1 MTTINSSTTAM
12 SYLNAAY
19 GGATA
24 SSAAATNS
32 AKADTASSPAS
43 TSSSGATVVTLSA
56 AAQAALSAQSNVTD
70 FATVVADTR
79 AALDALYKEAGVT
92 GPLDAEGEQTIYFNT
107 LDRRALYAIATNG
120 GQTFSVDEQN
130 LAKKELQ
137 ARFDEMLKP
146 QAAVARIT
154 GDWSRTY
161 QAAIDYL
168 QEAGP
173 EEKASAA
180 WAGQLQALQKGYD
193 TSVAQDGAL
202 PKGIAGDPV
211 ADYLARTEDGT
222 ATGNSR
228 NFNSV
233 ADDVRVALDAQIKA
247 ASDKGKELVFDLSRR
262 TGQMVDFS
270 SFDNRALS
278 AISLNSGDQFAV
290 DEVRGAKKE
299 LDVRTRTNLL
309 NALSQGNDP
318 RNFSIGL
325 IQQYESMSPEER
337 QAMNWTSDF
346 RDMAVKNYE
355 SSSSLLSMFQ
365 QATGGS
371 SIMNYF

>member
-1 MTTINSSTTAM
+1 MTTINSSTSAM

-19 GGATA
+19 GGAT
-24 SSAAATNS
+24 SSAAAGNS
-32 AKADTASSPAS
+32 AKTDSASTAAA
-43 TSSSGATVVTLSA
+43 TSSSATVVTLSA
-56 AAQAALSAQSNVTD
+56 AAQAALSAQNNVTD

-79 AALDALYKEAGVT
+79 AMLDALYKEAGLT
-92 GPLDAEGEQTIYFNT
+92 GPLNAAGEQKIYFNT
-107 LDRRALYAIATNG
+107 LDRRALYAMATNG
-120 GQTFSVDEQN
+120 GQAFSVDEQN
-130 LAKKELQ
+130 LAKTELQ
-137 ARFDEMLKP
+137 ARFDEVLKP

-168 QEAGP
+168 QEAGA

-180 WAGQLQALQKGYD
+180 WAGQMQALQKGYD
-193 TSVAQDGAL
+193 TSVAQGGAL

-233 ADDVRVALDAQIKA
+233 ADDVRAALDAQIEA
-247 ASDKGKELVFDLSRR
+247 ATEKGKELVFDPSRR

-278 AISLNSGDQFAV
+278 AISLNTGDQFAV
-290 DEVRGAKKE
+290 DEVRAAKKE
-299 LDVRTRTNLL
+299 LDVRTRTTLL
-309 NALSQGNDP
+309 SALSQGNDP

-346 RDMAVKNYE
+346 RDMAAKNYE

-365 QATGGS
+365 QASGGS
-371 SIMNYF
+371 SLTNYF